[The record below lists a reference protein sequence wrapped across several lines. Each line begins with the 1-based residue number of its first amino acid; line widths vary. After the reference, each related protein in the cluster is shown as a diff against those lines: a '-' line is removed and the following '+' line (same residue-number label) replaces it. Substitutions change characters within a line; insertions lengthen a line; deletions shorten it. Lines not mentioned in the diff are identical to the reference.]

1 MPILGRLQS
10 LLDER
15 GISYTHHV
23 HATAYTSKEVAALEH
38 LPQHRF
44 VKAVVLTGEEGYV
57 MAALPADYSVDMAE
71 LRAAFGLKHARLATE
86 KELGELFPDCELGA
100 MPPVGKLY
108 GLPTYVES
116 GLADEE
122 RIAFNAGTHRDVV
135 YLQFRDFE
143 ELAEARPVHF
153 ARLAAP

>member
-1 MPILGRLQS
+1 MAILGRLES
-10 LLDER
+10 LLDET
-15 GISYTHHV
+15 GVSYTHHV
-23 HATAYTSKEVAALEH
+23 HASVYTAKEVAALEH

-44 VKAVVLTGEEGYV
+44 AKAVVIKDEDAFV
-57 MAALPADYSVDMAE
+57 MAVLPADYVVDMQE
-71 LRAAFGLKHARLATE
+71 LRAALGIKHARLATE

-100 MPPVGKLY
+100 MPPLGDLY

-116 GLADEE
+116 SLADEK

-135 YLQFRDFE
+135 YLSLRDFQR
-143 ELAEARPVHF
+143 LATPQTTHF